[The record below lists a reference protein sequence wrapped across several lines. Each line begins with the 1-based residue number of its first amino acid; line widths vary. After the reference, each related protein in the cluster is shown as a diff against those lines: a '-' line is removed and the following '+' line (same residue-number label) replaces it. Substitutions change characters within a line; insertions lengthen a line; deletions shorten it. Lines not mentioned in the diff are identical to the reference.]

1 MIDNTVIMEACA
13 RFEAQPA
20 SVHPLAGGTFT
31 AVFGCRVAGRDCVLR
46 ILPGEQAEL
55 LSATLFWL
63 DFLSQREAPVARPL
77 RSPAGKLVEP
87 LEAGEGGFVAH
98 LLEKAPGVLAEDL
111 PPEAWDEGLF
121 EDIGRATGR
130 FHTLSA
136 QYQPSAGDPRRP
148 TWQEENAAF
157 LSGECHHALPPA
169 LQALNQ
175 RLSAEM
181 LALPCGSE
189 DFGLVHG
196 DLHFANFFVDHER
209 ITIFDFDDSCYGWYA
224 LDAAMILFDVLVL
237 YPGEDKAAFAQ
248 RFLRAFLRGYRSQR
262 AFSTFWLQQMPLLL
276 KIQELWIFALLL
288 PDEQDWEQGS
298 WPAKF
303 MPGRRA
309 RLEAGQPYVNV
320 GFNQMD

>member
-1 MIDNTVIMEACA
+1 MIDNAVIMEACA
-13 RFEAQPA
+13 RFEAEPA
-20 SVHPLAGGTFT
+20 SVHPLAGGTST
-31 AVFGCRVAGRDCVLR
+31 AVFGCRAAGRDCVLR
-46 ILPGEQAEL
+46 ILPGEQVEL
-55 LSATLFWL
+55 LSATLSWL

-77 RSPAGKLVEP
+77 RSLSSKLVEP

-98 LLEKAPGVLAEDL
+98 LLEKAPGVLAENL
-111 PPEAWDEGLF
+111 PAETWNEGLF
-121 EDIGRATGR
+121 EAIGRATGR
-130 FHTLSA
+130 FHALSE
-136 QYQPSAGDPRRP
+136 QYRPSAGDPRRP
-148 TWQEENAAF
+148 TWQGENEAF
-157 LSGECHHALPPA
+157 HSGDYHRALPAA
-169 LQALNQ
+169 LQALNL

-237 YPGEDKAAFAQ
+237 YPGEDKEAFAQ

-262 AFSTFWLQQMPLLL
+262 PFSTFWLQQMPLLL

-288 PDEQDWEQGS
+288 PEEQDWEPGS

-320 GFNQMD
+320 DFNQMD

>member
-1 MIDNTVIMEACA
+1 MIDNAVIMEACA
-13 RFEAQPA
+13 RFEAEPA
-20 SVHPLAGGTFT
+20 SVHPLAGGTST
-31 AVFGCRVAGRDCVLR
+31 AVFGCRAAGHDCVLR
-46 ILPGEQAEL
+46 ILPGEQVEL
-55 LSATLFWL
+55 LSATLSWL

-77 RSPAGKLVEP
+77 RSLSSKLVEP

-98 LLEKAPGVLAEDL
+98 LLERAPGVLAENL
-111 PPEAWDEGLF
+111 PAETWNEGLF
-121 EDIGRATGR
+121 EAFGRATGR
-130 FHTLSA
+130 FHALSE

-148 TWQEENAAF
+148 AWQGENEAF
-157 LSGECHHALPPA
+157 LSGDYHRALPAA
-169 LQALNQ
+169 LQALNL

-237 YPGEDKAAFAQ
+237 YPGEDKEAFAQ

-262 AFSTFWLQQMPLLL
+262 PFSTFWLQQMPLLL

-288 PDEQDWEQGS
+288 PEEQYWEPGS

-320 GFNQMD
+320 DFNQMD